1 MWLCDSLPSDLP
13 SARVMLYGYDTQLHG
28 SHTFQDEA
36 LASTLRLDLQT
47 LATRDPSNAEPQTKP
62 LIFIAHSLGGLL
74 VKEAIIQMK
83 GDKNHQ
89 ALLGS
94 VYGALFFG
102 VPNQGMEITSL
113 VPMVKDRP
121 NEALLHSLGKESQ
134 ILRNQSREFPKAFD
148 SRDSEI
154 FCFYETEMSPTAV
167 LVSSISRFMGSSTDF
182 FQHGIEWKMKGP
194 LSILVDSSSARH
206 GRPWENE
213 AHHCL
218 ALKRNHSEL
227 VKFSRNDEDYE
238 RVLTVLRR
246 VASAAIVIQ
255 HRMSSIEANMSVRY
269 PFPFWKSDRNL
280 EADIWYR

>member
-13 SARVMLYGYDTQLHG
+13 SARIILYGYDTQLHG
-28 SHTFQDEA
+28 SHTFQDLEA
-36 LASTLRLDLQT
+36 LASTLRSDLQT
-47 LATRDPSNAEPQTKP
+47 LAMRDPSNAEPPTKP

-74 VKEAIIQMK
+74 AKEAIIQMK

-89 ALLGS
+89 TLLGS

-102 VPNQGMEITSL
+102 VPNQGMEIASL
-113 VPMVKDRP
+113 VPIVKDQP
-121 NEALLHSLGKESQ
+121 NQALLHSLGKESQ
-134 ILRNQSREFPKAFD
+134 ILRKQSREFPKAFD

-167 LVSSISRFMGSSTDF
+167 LVSSISRFMVSSTDF
-182 FQHGIEWKMKGP
+182 FQDGTEWKMKGP

-206 GRPWENE
+206 GRPRENE
-213 AHHCL
+213 AHDCL

-238 RVLTVLRR
+238 RVLAVLTRM
-246 VASAAIVIQ
+246 ASAA
-255 HRMSSIEANMSVRY
+255 RTAPRYMSVR
-269 PFPFWKSDRNL
+269 
-280 EADIWYR
+280 